1 MSDVPDALE
10 ELYRSQFPRFARLAH
25 ALLGDREHARDA
37 VHDAFARALRQKRR
51 LRHVESLEAWM
62 WRTVTNVCLDERR
75 RRRPI
80 PMDAVPEQAAAA
92 RTVPDPELRSAV
104 ARLPERQRLA
114 LFLRHYA
121 DLDYETIAA
130 VLGVDRGTVAAS
142 LHAAHATLRGRLEGA
157 PVE

>member
-1 MSDVPDALE
+1 MSDVADDLE
-10 ELYRSQFPRFARLAH
+10 ELYRAQFPRFARLAH

-37 VHDAFARALRQKRR
+37 VQEAFARALRQRR
-51 LRHVESLEAWM
+51 KLRSVDSLEAWM

-75 RRRPI
+75 RRHPLPVDRL
-80 PMDAVPEQAAAA
+80 PEGVAAPAPA
-92 RTVPDPELRSAV
+92 EPELRAAV

-121 DLDYETIAA
+121 DLDYERIAE

-142 LHAAHATLRGRLEGA
+142 LHAAHATLRARLEGA
-157 PVE
+157 LR